1 MVMFE
6 KIDEEF
12 LKTLVTDV
20 PYSSEEKKERVLKKL
35 SMLEY
40 KLSSVLLEEI
50 NKYFM
55 VELINH
61 FKTSIIFDNMS
72 INKSGILLLNKCDQE
87 LSKNYSDMSKKDK
100 YLNLMAIVNDIMD
113 NITDSLGESD
123 GNK

>member
-1 MVMFE
+1 MFE

>member
-1 MVMFE
+1 MFE

-40 KLSSVLLEEI
+40 KLSSVLSEEI

-61 FKTSIIFDNMS
+61 FKTSIIVDNMS

-87 LSKNYSDMSKKDK
+87 LSKNYSDMSKKNK

-113 NITDSLGESD
+113 DITDSLRESD